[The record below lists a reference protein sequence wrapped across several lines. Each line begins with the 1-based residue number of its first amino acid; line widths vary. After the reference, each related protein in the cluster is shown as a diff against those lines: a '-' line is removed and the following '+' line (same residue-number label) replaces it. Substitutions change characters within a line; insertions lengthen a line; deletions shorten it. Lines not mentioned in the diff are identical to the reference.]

1 MRIFNSK
8 KSTEVVSN
16 WPFWMI
22 FVVAIGF
29 MVIIIIRIGNI
40 SVAEA
45 SRIPHSLEDEV
56 LLASR
61 FYNLGECF
69 AYVDESGRVHSK
81 TIDQKKFTKE
91 TLDSCYAPSNAIYA
105 FQLVLEPPFVEIG
118 PPVFPASQIQTY
130 NWIPGKFENTR
141 IEDNVMVVFNDNNYN
156 GKLTIKIQNVQ

>member
-1 MRIFNSK
+1 MKIVNSK

-16 WPFWMI
+16 WPFWLI

-29 MVIIIIRIGNI
+29 MVIIIVKIGNV

-45 SRIPHSLEDEV
+45 SKIPQSLEDEV

-81 TIDQKKFTKE
+81 IIDQKKFTKE

-105 FQLVLEPPFVEIG
+105 FQLVLEPLPV
-118 PPVFPASQIQTY
+118 PMVVVFPSSQIQTY
-130 NWIPGKFENTR
+130 NWIAGKFENTR
-141 IEDNVMVVFNDNNYN
+141 IEKNVMVVFNDNTYE
-156 GKLTIKIQNVQ
+156 GRLTIKIQNAQ